1 LRLAQA
7 QPFSREVVMK
17 EIKAVV
23 RPARLDRIRE
33 AMRQFPGFPG
43 MSVSKVDGC
52 SRFPAG
58 QHPRSVKEA
67 LTDYSSKVRIEI
79 VCPDE
84 MVESI
89 VQIIA
94 AQGFTGHTG
103 DGLIWVTDVENRV
116 RIVEKD
122 RDFARWNRTSGRLI
136 ERGPAT

>member
-1 LRLAQA
+1 
-7 QPFSREVVMK
+7 MK

-23 RPARLDRIRE
+23 RPARMDRIRE

-43 MSVSKVDGC
+43 MSVSEVDGC

-67 LTDYSSKVRIEI
+67 LTDYSRKVRIEI

-84 MVESI
+84 MVEPI

-94 AQGFTGHTG
+94 DKGFTGHTG
-103 DGLIWVTDVENRV
+103 DGLVWVTNVENRV

-122 RDFARWNRTSGRLI
+122 RDFARWNRASGRLI
-136 ERGPAT
+136 ETGPAT